1 MALVFYNFM
10 MGVVKVKLEEF
21 DYNLPEELIAQVPI
35 AKRDESRLMVLHR
48 NNNTIEHKTFKDVI
62 DYLKPGDCLVRN
74 NTKVI
79 PARLY
84 GKKETGANVEFVLL
98 NQIEGDI
105 WESIVKPGNKLK
117 PGTKV
122 EFGDGLLKATILD
135 IMDGGTRKVKFEYE
149 GIFNEILD
157 KIGLMPLPPYI
168 HESLKE
174 KDRYQT
180 VYAKYNGSA
189 AAPTAGLHFTPELLK
204 RIEEKGIKIA
214 NVTLHVGIGTFRPV
228 KEENIEEH
236 KMHTEHFYIKQEDV
250 EKINETKKAGGR
262 VIAVGTTSCRV
273 LETIASEETGL
284 VNATEGDTGIYIYP
298 GYKFK
303 CIDGLITNFH
313 LPKSTLLMLVSAL
326 AGRKFVLDA
335 YNEAVK
341 EKYRFFSFGDAML
354 ID

>member
-1 MALVFYNFM
+1 M
-10 MGVVKVKLEEF
+10 KLEDF

-35 AKRDESRLMVLHR
+35 AKRDESRLMVVDR
-48 NNNTIEHKTFKDVI
+48 EKRTIEDKVFKDII
-62 DYLKPGDCLVRN
+62 DYLEPGDCLVRN

-98 NQIEGDI
+98 KQLEGDV
-105 WESIVKPGNKLK
+105 WESIVRPGSKLK

-122 EFGDGLLKATILD
+122 IFGDGLLEAEILD
-135 IMDGGTRKVKFEYE
+135 ILEDGTRKVKFTYE

-174 KDRYQT
+174 NDRYQT
-180 VYAKYNGSA
+180 VYAKYEGSA

-204 RIEEKGIKIA
+204 KIEEKGIKIA

-250 EKINETKKAGGR
+250 EKINETKKNGKK

-273 LETIASEETGL
+273 LETIADEKTGL
-284 VNATEGDTGIYIYP
+284 VKQTESDTGIYIYP

-326 AGRKFVLDA
+326 ADRKFILEA
-335 YNEAVK
+335 YNKAVK
-341 EKYRFFSFGDAML
+341 EKYRFFSFGDAMF
-354 ID
+354 IK